1 MFSFFFLLKS
11 TSDPPEAT
19 LATVSSVYAS
29 VGDMNTTLTALWN
42 LSGNPFPSSWWDVG
56 DKRINLDDQFSS
68 KFPGQLII
76 TNILKED
83 FGQYTFTASN
93 GIRQDLNMTIS
104 LLEIGKQLVYCIL
117 CIVHC

>member
-29 VGDMNTTLTALWN
+29 VGDNTTLTALWN
-42 LSGNPFPSSWWDVG
+42 LSGNPFPSSWWGVG

-76 TNILKED
+76 TNVLKED

-93 GIRQDLNMTIS
+93 GIRQDLNMTVS

-117 CIVHC
+117 CIVNC